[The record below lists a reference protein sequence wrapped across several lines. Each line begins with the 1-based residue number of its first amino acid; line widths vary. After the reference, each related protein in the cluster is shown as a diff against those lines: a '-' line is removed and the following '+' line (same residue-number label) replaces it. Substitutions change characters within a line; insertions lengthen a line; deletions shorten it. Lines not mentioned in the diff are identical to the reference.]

1 LSAIFKT
8 TLSST
13 QKPATVRPQ
22 GLALSPNNAR
32 FSSLKG
38 QDTIIKTSI
47 KESSGLKFD
56 QTGQSKIS
64 TSGPAFPAGG
74 IFTLNSSKNKFVNGG
89 NRNPDVKIEGNMSIG
104 GPSLSSLLGLSA
116 SAAKEPV
123 QKKQFMPSS
132 GRISNTGTS
141 SAPQKR
147 YGAFDSAASAPSAAQ
162 TGFQHDFGA
171 SSMQGQAR
179 SEAYS
184 SSISAGQSSVPVNP
198 QPYDSQGQP
207 TQVING
213 NVGAGSFNFNSMG
226 SNSMGSNSMAN
237 NPMTTSPVRGGANS
251 MTGSPQGGGFQ
262 MPTFQ
267 NNAYPGQSSA
277 PVSNSM
283 NRFDNM
289 DRFGS
294 IPNQPQMQNLINQ
307 AQPAPTNQNQAPVSN
322 QGMPQWSG
330 GGNWNIPPPPS
341 DNGMATGN
349 TMSSFG
355 QLPSDGQPSYS
366 QQVIF

>member
-1 LSAIFKT
+1 MK
-8 TLSST
+8 
-13 QKPATVRPQ
+13 PQ
-22 GLALSPNNAR
+22 GLSLSPNNAR
-32 FSSLKG
+32 FSSLKA

-56 QTGQSKIS
+56 QANHSKIS
-64 TSGPAFPAGG
+64 TSGPAFPATG
-74 IFTLNSSKNKFVNGG
+74 ISSLNSAKSKFVNGG

-104 GPSLSSLLGLSA
+104 GPSLSSLLGLSG
-116 SAAKEPV
+116 SAASGPI
-123 QKKQFMPSS
+123 QKKQFTPSA

-147 YGAFDSAASAPSAAQ
+147 YGAFDTAGSAQSAAQ

-184 SSISAGQSSVPVNP
+184 SSISAGQNSQPVSQSNP
-198 QPYDSQGQP
+198 PPYDSQGQP

-213 NVGAGSFNFNSMG
+213 NVGAGSFNFNSMAG
-226 SNSMGSNSMAN
+226 SSMSGPMGNAVNSMAGQQ
-237 NPMTTSPVRGGANS
+237 S
-251 MTGSPQGGGFQ
+251 GGFQ
-262 MPTFQ
+262 MPTYQ
-267 NNAYPGQSSA
+267 NNAYSGQSSS

-289 DRFGS
+289 DRFGA
-294 IPNQPQMQNLINQ
+294 IPSQPQMQTLINQ
-307 AQPAPTNQNQAPVSN
+307 AQPAPANQNQAPVSN

-355 QLPSDGQPSYS
+355 QLPSNGQPSYS

>member
-1 LSAIFKT
+1 MK
-8 TLSST
+8 
-13 QKPATVRPQ
+13 PQ
-22 GLALSPNNAR
+22 GLSLSPNNAR

-38 QDTIIKTSI
+38 QETIIKTSI

-56 QTGQSKIS
+56 QTDQSKIS
-64 TSGPAFPAGG
+64 TSGPAFPAAG
-74 IFTLNSSKNKFVNGG
+74 ISSLNSSKSKFVNGG

-104 GPSLSSLLGLSA
+104 GPSLSSLLGLSGSSA
-116 SAAKEPV
+116 SGPI
-123 QKKQFMPSS
+123 QKKQFTPSA
-132 GRISNTGTS
+132 GRISNSGTS

-147 YGAFDSAASAPSAAQ
+147 YGAFDTAGSAPSAAQ

-184 SSISAGQSSVPVNP
+184 NSISAGQSNQPVNP
-198 QPYDSQGQP
+198 PPYDSQGQP

-213 NVGAGSFNFNSMG
+213 NVGAGSYNFNSMG
-226 SNSMGSNSMAN
+226 SNTMTSNGPMGIGTN
-237 NPMTTSPVRGGANS
+237 TIGGQQS
-251 MTGSPQGGGFQ
+251 GSFQ

-277 PVSNSM
+277 PGSNSM

-294 IPNQPQMQNLINQ
+294 IPNQPQMQTLINQ
-307 AQPAPTNQNQAPVSN
+307 HQPPPANQNQAPTAN

-349 TMSSFG
+349 TMSSFS
-355 QLPSDGQPSYS
+355 QLPSNGQPSYS
-366 QQVIF
+366 QQVIFKIISYSLFHF